1 MTLAVQTFLQEQ
13 SPNALFAQHGVKV
26 IPTRDD
32 RGNVILSLNYD
43 QLASKT
49 TDPVSRECRGTVL
62 RPIAPTTTYDPTAH
76 VGETRILAR
85 PMRRFMNLGEGLPED
100 QVDLTDPDALF
111 ETKEDGTLSFVY
123 FDPEDNRWHV
133 GTRNMARGHGR
144 SGSLTNMS
152 FRELFENTTGQPMD
166 VFANRFNGLYTYSF
180 ELTTPFNEVGVAQE
194 TARVTLLAVRNNQS
208 GIELD
213 SHMMAATLGLTSPTT
228 HRHES
233 VAAMLAWVHEQP
245 AKAFEGLVAKVYDKS
260 SQTFRRVKI
269 KSRNYVAAAHS
280 KGDTVQSPRSILT
293 LILGNQWDDVG
304 PTLNPMVRAVGDSI
318 QDKVQALCSTYDRL
332 YTQHVELLPPT
343 ADRKTVATAIH
354 TNGIPIPFGFAKRDN
369 PSLTYSDFLR
379 SLSQPSPTNP
389 TGWKDSVLNSVLKS
403 IGM

>member
-1 MTLAVQTFLQEQ
+1 MTLEVQKFLQEH
-13 SPNALFAQHGVKV
+13 SPNALFSAHGVKV

-32 RGNVILSLNYD
+32 QGNVVLSLNYD

-62 RPIAPTTTYDPTAH
+62 RPLTSTTTYDPTVP
-76 VGETRILAR
+76 VGETIILAR

-100 QVDLTDPDALF
+100 QVDLTHPDAVY
-111 ETKEDGTLSFVY
+111 ETKEDGTLCFVY

-144 SGSLTNMS
+144 SGGLTNMS
-152 FRELFENTTGQPMD
+152 FRELFEHTTGKTMD
-166 VFANRFNGLYTYSF
+166 VFATNFNRRYTYSF

-194 TARVTLLAVRNNQS
+194 TARVTLLAVRNNID
-208 GIELD
+208 GTEHD
-213 SHMMAATLGLTSPTT
+213 SHIVASALDLNPPKLHRCDSVTALLT
-228 HRHES
+228 
-233 VAAMLAWVHEQP
+233 WVHEQP
-245 AKAFEGLVAKVYDKS
+245 AKVFEGLVAKVYDKS

-280 KGDTVQSPRSILT
+280 KGETVQSPRSILT
-293 LILGNQWDDVG
+293 LILGNQWDDVA
-304 PTLNPMVRAVGDSI
+304 PTLNPMVRAVGDEI
-318 QDKVQALCSTYDRL
+318 QRKVSDLCQNYDTL
-332 YTQHVELLPPT
+332 YNTHVSHLPDT

-354 TNGIPIPFGFAKRDN
+354 TNGIPISFGFAKRND
-369 PSLTYSDFLR
+369 PSVTYSDYLR

>member
-1 MTLAVQTFLQEQ
+1 MTLAVQTFLQEH

-26 IPTRDD
+26 IPTKDD
-32 RGNVILSLNYD
+32 QGNVVLSLNYD

-62 RPIAPTTTYDPTAH
+62 RPITPTTTYDPTAH
-76 VGETRILAR
+76 VGETLILAR

-100 QVDLTDPDALF
+100 QIDLTDPNAVY
-111 ETKEDGTLSFVY
+111 ETKEDGTLCFVY

-144 SGSLTNMS
+144 SGGLTNMS
-152 FRELFENTTGQPMD
+152 FRELFEHTTGQPMD
-166 VFANRFNGLYTYSF
+166 VFASRFNNRYTYSF

-194 TARVTLLAVRNNQS
+194 TARVTLLAVRNNTD
-208 GIELD
+208 GTEHD
-213 SHMMAATLGLTSPTT
+213 SHVVASALDLRSPRL
-228 HRHES
+228 HRHGS
-233 VAAMLAWVHEQP
+233 VSELLAWVHAQP
-245 AKAFEGLVAKVYDKS
+245 AKSFEGLVAKVYDRGT
-260 SQTFRRVKI
+260 QTFRRVKI
-269 KSRNYVAAAHS
+269 KNRNYVAAAHS

-293 LILGNQWDDVG
+293 LILGNQWDDVA

-318 QDKVQALCSTYDRL
+318 QDKVQELCSTYDQL
-332 YTQHVELLPPT
+332 YTQHVEHLPPT

-354 TNGIPIPFGFAKRDN
+354 TNGIPVSFGFARREN
-369 PSLTYSDFLR
+369 PSLSYSDFLR